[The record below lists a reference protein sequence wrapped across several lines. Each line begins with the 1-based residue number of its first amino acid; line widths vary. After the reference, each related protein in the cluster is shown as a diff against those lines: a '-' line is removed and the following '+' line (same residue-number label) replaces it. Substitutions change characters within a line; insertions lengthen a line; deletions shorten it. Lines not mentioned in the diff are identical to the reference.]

1 MARANN
7 SKLFSN
13 DAFKLPTLRGFNSNT
28 SMRYMSVQNESN
40 RATLY
45 RPALKALIAYRCEG
59 RKVWDET
66 MTYNDVYQNNNGIV
80 AAIAKVGTCF
90 VAEYRETD
98 DITHLAVF
106 DTSKKQFL
114 FAGITEDN
122 GDSYSSYVLDYKD
135 GRNGTVLWLALM
147 PYLENNVSEELNDVF
162 KNLNHLTIGV
172 EYKKLVKGD
181 SNVLPS
187 YVTKY
192 CYIFCDN
199 IYYTVD
205 RAGNSNE
212 VEVNIPK
219 SGVFPRVPDD
229 VKTGTY
235 HPGSSPVVGKFSLKG
250 FASSDASTQPLEVSS
265 NDLFCKYPLNENM
278 TDDEKANIP
287 QMPDWY
293 VVPTWVLKAAHNV
306 KYNHDLP
313 LSASIKQNNLFLF
326 GPPGSGKSDG
336 SKAIASALGLQ
347 FTHISMS
354 ANSDEFIFTGNIIP
368 EVEGLSESTQNNTE
382 LDIFKKYKDLSEILE
397 YAELSPEIVYTDITG
412 EDKTDASVTDVIEAY
427 AQYIASERIRS
438 TNQSSNGVTYK
449 FVESDFC
456 KAIENGWLVT
466 IEEFTNVRDAG
477 IAMVINQLMDG
488 YQMITLP
495 TGKVIKRHPNSVIV
509 FASNVDEAQCGEFE
523 ASTLSRLKPMYRI
536 ESPSKGDM
544 IKRVRAMTGFKDSN
558 TLEIMANVV
567 EELQKYIEDHALVG
581 VCGVREFAGWCLQHQ
596 ANLAFDSNSTLSQA
610 ALETI
615 VPSASPH
622 KEDIDDIVRDVIN
635 TMLV

>member
-1 MARANN
+1 MAKANN

-13 DAFKLPTLRGFNSNT
+13 EAFKLPTLRGFSSST
-28 SMRYMSVQNESN
+28 SKRYMSVQNESG

-45 RPALKALIAYRCEG
+45 RPALKALITYRCEG

-66 MTYNDVYQNNNGIV
+66 MTYDDVYKSDSGIV
-80 AAIAKVGTCF
+80 AALAKVGNCF
-90 VAEYRETD
+90 VAEYKQTD
-98 DITHLAVF
+98 EITHLAVF

-114 FAGITEDN
+114 FAGTTDDN
-122 GDSYSSYVLDYKD
+122 GDSYSTYVLDYKD

-147 PYLENNVSEELNDVF
+147 PYLENNSAELADVL
-162 KNLNHLTIGV
+162 KNLTSSTIGE
-172 EYKKLVKGD
+172 EYKKIVKGD
-181 SNVLPS
+181 SSVLPS
-187 YVTKY
+187 SVKKY

-199 IYYTVD
+199 VYYTVD
-205 RAGNSNE
+205 RAGHTNE
-212 VEVNIPK
+212 IEVNIPK

-229 VKTGTY
+229 VKNGTY
-235 HPGSSPVVGKFSLKG
+235 HPGTSSVIGKFSLKG
-250 FASSDASTQPLEVSS
+250 LANLNTSSKPIEVST

-278 TDDEKANIP
+278 TDEEKANIP

-306 KYNHDLP
+306 KYNHNLH
-313 LSASIKQNNLFLF
+313 LSAGIKQNNLFLF

-336 SKAIASALGLQ
+336 SKAIASALGLP

-354 ANSDEFIFTGNIIP
+354 ANSDEFVFTGNIIP
-368 EVEGLSESTQNNTE
+368 EVEGISESTQDVTD

-397 YAELSPEIVYTDITG
+397 YAEMSPEIVYTDITG
-412 EDKTDASVTDVIEAY
+412 KEKTDASVADVIEAY
-427 AQYIASERIRS
+427 AQYVASAKVKHA
-438 TNQSSNGVTYK
+438 NKSSNGVTYK

-536 ESPSKGDM
+536 ETPSKGDM
-544 IKRVRAMTGFKDSN
+544 IKRVSAMTGFKDSN
-558 TLEIMANVV
+558 MLEKMAGVV
-567 EELQKYIEDHALVG
+567 VELQKYIEDHALVG
-581 VCGVREFAGWCLQHQ
+581 VCGVREFAGWCLQYQ
-596 ANLAFDSNSTLSQA
+596 ANLAFDSKSTLSQA

>member
-1 MARANN
+1 MAKANN
-7 SKLFSN
+7 SKLFSSE
-13 DAFKLPTLRGFNSNT
+13 AFKLPTLRGFNSNT
-28 SMRYMSVQNESN
+28 SMRFMSVQNESG

-59 RKVWDET
+59 RRVWEET
-66 MTYNDVYQNNNGIV
+66 MTYDDLYQSDSGIV
-80 AAIAKVGTCF
+80 AALAKVGNCY
-90 VAEYRETD
+90 VAEYRQSD
-98 DITHLAVF
+98 DKAHLAVF

-114 FAGITEDN
+114 FAGTTEDN
-122 GDSYSSYVLDYKD
+122 GETYSTYVLDYKD

-147 PYLENNVSEELNDVF
+147 PYLENNSEELKDIF
-162 KNLNHLTIGV
+162 KNLTSSTIGE
-172 EYKKLVKGD
+172 EYKKIVKGD
-181 SNVLPS
+181 SSVLPS
-187 YVTKY
+187 SLTKY

-199 IYYTVD
+199 VYYTVD
-205 RAGNSNE
+205 RAGHTNE
-212 VEVNIPK
+212 MEVNIPK

-235 HPGSSPVVGKFSLKG
+235 HPGASPVIGKFSLKG
-250 FASSDASTQPLEVSS
+250 LASSDVSTQPLEVSS
-265 NDLFCKYPLNENM
+265 NDLFCKYSLNKNL
-278 TDDEKANIP
+278 TDAEKANIP

-306 KYNHDLP
+306 KYNHKLH
-313 LSASIKQNNLFLF
+313 LSAGIKQNNLFLF

-336 SKAIASALGLQ
+336 SKAIASALGLP

-354 ANSDEFIFTGNIIP
+354 ANSDEFVFTGNIIP
-368 EVEGLSESTQNNTE
+368 EVEGISESTQNDTD

-397 YAELSPEIVYTDITG
+397 YAEMSPEIVYTDITG
-412 EDKTDASVTDVIEAY
+412 KEKTDASVADVIEAY
-427 AQYIASERIRS
+427 VQYVASAKVKHA
-438 TNQSSNGVTYK
+438 NKSSNGITYK

-495 TGKVIKRHPNSVIV
+495 TGKIIKRHPNSVIV

-536 ESPSKGDM
+536 ETPSKGDM
-544 IKRVRAMTGFKDSN
+544 IKRVSAMTGFKDSN
-558 TLEIMANVV
+558 MLEKMADVV
-567 EELQKYIEDHALVG
+567 VELQKYIEDHALVG
-581 VCGVREFAGWCLQHQ
+581 VCGVREFAGWCLQYQ
-596 ANLAFDSNSTLSQA
+596 ANLAFDSKSTLSQA

>member
-1 MARANN
+1 MAKANN
-7 SKLFSN
+7 SKLFSGE
-13 DAFKLPTLRGFNSNT
+13 AFKLPTLKGFNSNT
-28 SMRYMSVQNESN
+28 STRYMSVQNESG

-45 RPALKALIAYRCEG
+45 RPALKALIAYRCDG

-66 MTYNDVYQNNNGIV
+66 MTYSDVYEKNSGFV
-80 AAIAKVGTCF
+80 AALAKVGTCF
-90 VAEYRETD
+90 VAEYRQSD
-98 DITHLAVF
+98 DTTHLAVF

-114 FAGITEDN
+114 FAGTTEDN
-122 GDSYSSYVLDYKD
+122 GDSYSTYVLDYKD

-147 PYLENNVSEELNDVF
+147 PYLEKNSEELKDVF
-162 KNLNHLTIGV
+162 KNLTSSTIGR
-172 EYKKLVKGD
+172 EYRKIIKEG
-181 SNVLPS
+181 STELPTR
-187 YVTKY
+187 VTKY

-199 IYYTVD
+199 VYYTVD
-205 RAGNSNE
+205 RAGHSNE

-235 HPGSSPVVGKFSLKG
+235 HPGVSPVVGKFSLKG
-250 FASSDASTQPLEVSS
+250 LANSNASTQPIEVSS
-265 NDLFCKYPLNENM
+265 NELFCKYSLNENL
-278 TDDEKANIP
+278 TDEEKANIP
-287 QMPDWY
+287 LMPDWY

-306 KYNHDLP
+306 KYNHNLK

-336 SKAIASALGLQ
+336 SKAIASALGLP

-368 EVEGLSESTQNNTE
+368 EVEGLSGDKQNNTE

-412 EDKTDASVTDVIEAY
+412 EDKADVGVSDVIEAY
-427 AQYIASERIRS
+427 AQYVASAKVKDA
-438 TNQSSNGVTYK
+438 NKSSNGVTYK

-536 ESPSKGDM
+536 ETPSKGDM
-544 IKRVRAMTGFKDSN
+544 IKRVSAMTGFKDSN
-558 TLEIMANVV
+558 ILEKMAGVV
-567 EELQKYIEDHALVG
+567 VELQKYIEDHALVG
-581 VCGVREFAGWCLQHQ
+581 VCGVREFAGWCLQYQ
-596 ANLAFDSNSTLSQA
+596 ANLAFDSKSTLSQA

-622 KEDIDDIVRDVIN
+622 KEDIDDIVRDIIN
-635 TMLV
+635 TMVV